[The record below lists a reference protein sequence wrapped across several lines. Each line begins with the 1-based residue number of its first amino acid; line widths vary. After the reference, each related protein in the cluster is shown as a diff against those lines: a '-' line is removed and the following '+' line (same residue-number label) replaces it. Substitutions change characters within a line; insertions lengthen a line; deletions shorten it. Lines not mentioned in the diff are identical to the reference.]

1 MSIDAGELAGKAGAF
16 HSLNDGRTTV
26 AAWFR
31 WPSSSWSWC
40 LEALRLSTHEAR
52 WAFSAI
58 SLSYGRDSVIV
69 AELISMPRNVNAI
82 TGPSTFS
89 GATGSPKRLHR
100 GIAMLTSLAQ
110 LVELAGP
117 QKKKSS
123 R

>member
-1 MSIDAGELAGKAGAF
+1 MMDLR
-16 HSLNDGRTTV
+16 NDFPGQTTA

-40 LEALRLSTHEAR
+40 LEALCLPTHEAR
-52 WAFSAI
+52 RAFSAV
-58 SLSYGRDSVIV
+58 SLSCGRDSVIV
-69 AELISMPRNVNAI
+69 AELISMPRKVIAI

-89 GATGSPKRLHR
+89 RATGRPKRLHR
-100 GIAMLTSLAQ
+100 GIAMLTSLVQ
-110 LVELAGP
+110 LLELAGP